1 MAGGMASFVRAS
13 SEDAPTARNISSRA
27 CGAGPMCRGA
37 KWSDGSSPAGMDSA
51 NEPFIGILVEQRRG
65 FRGIRQPDLCDPRG
79 MRFLVD
85 RVRVVAKQ
93 RVDLRNLPAHRRE
106 EFRYCLHRLDR

>member
-13 SEDAPTARNISSRA
+13 SEDAPTARSISARS

-37 KWSDGSSPAGMDSA
+37 KWSDGSSPAGTASA
-51 NEPFIGILVEQRRG
+51 NEPFIGILVEQRPG
-65 FRGIRQPDLCDPRG
+65 FRGIRQSDLRDPRG

-85 RVRVVAKQ
+85 RVRMVAEK
-93 RVDLRNLPAHRRE
+93 RVDLRDLP
-106 EFRYCLHRLDR
+106 

>member
-13 SEDAPTARNISSRA
+13 SEDAPTARSIPSRS

-37 KWSDGSSPAGMDSA
+37 KWSDGSSPAGIDSA
-51 NEPFIGILVEQRRG
+51 NEPFIGILGEQG
-65 FRGIRQPDLCDPRG
+65 PGVGGIRQPDLRDPRG

-93 RVDLRNLPAHRRE
+93 RVVLRNLAAH
-106 EFRYCLHRLDR
+106 